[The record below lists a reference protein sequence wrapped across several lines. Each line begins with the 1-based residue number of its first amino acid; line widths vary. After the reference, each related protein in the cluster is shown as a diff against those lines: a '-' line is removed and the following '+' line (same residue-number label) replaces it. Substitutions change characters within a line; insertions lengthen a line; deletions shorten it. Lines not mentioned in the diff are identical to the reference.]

1 MSPVL
6 KNLSVDNIKLIYEFD
21 KSSPLFTRVAN
32 FEMSQGNYLSAIDI
46 LENGLKIYPDYPSA
60 YIIYALALAYAG
72 NEYHA
77 KENLEKGTNLISSP
91 KTFEFYSNKI
101 DKILSERN
109 SLSTAKRP
117 SFVNAEETLFEEESF
132 FNLEDRLDE
141 LAEELSKAKIRVKE
155 IEEPKE
161 EQPIPEYKG
170 KTLASETLAGIYL
183 SQKNYEKAI
192 SVYKELILIHPDREH
207 KYTQKIV
214 EIETLM

>member
-21 KSSPLFTRVAN
+21 KSSPLFTRVAH

-77 KENLEKGTNLISSP
+77 KENLEKGTNIISSP

-101 DKILSERN
+101 DKILAERN

-117 SFVNAEETLFEEESF
+117 AFVKEEETLFEEKSF
-132 FNLEDRLDE
+132 FNFEDRLDE
-141 LAEELSKAKIRVKE
+141 LAEKLNKAKIKVKE
-155 IEEPKE
+155 NEDSKSD
-161 EQPIPEYKG
+161 QPVPEFQG
-170 KTLASETLAGIYL
+170 KTIASETLAGIYL

-192 SVYKELILIHPDREH
+192 SVYKELMLMHPDREH
-207 KYTQKIV
+207 KYTKKII

>member
-21 KSSPLFTRVAN
+21 KSSPLFTRVAY

-60 YIIYALALAYAG
+60 YIIYALALAYSG
-72 NEYHA
+72 NEYQA

-101 DKILSERN
+101 DKILDERN
-109 SLSTAKRP
+109 SLSAAKRP
-117 SFVNAEETLFEEESF
+117 AFIKEEETLFEEESF
-132 FNLEDRLDE
+132 FNFEDRLDK
-141 LAEELSKAKIRVKE
+141 LAEELSKAKIRVKGNE
-155 IEEPKE
+155 ELKEEP
-161 EQPIPEYKG
+161 PIPGYKG
-170 KTLASETLAGIYL
+170 KTIASETLAGIYL

-192 SVYKELILIHPDREH
+192 SVYKELMLMHPDREH
-207 KYTQKIV
+207 KYTKKII